1 MKIFFHLLALLLL
14 GVGDSGAEPQSQSG
28 KLIATGW
35 DNPDTAQFRRDLK
48 LIEKWP
54 FRGVVLNANGRDQ
67 TGKAFDA
74 AAAFCTKHWEKKFF
88 AKALED
94 LKSSHS
100 DRLTD
105 NFLIFG
111 ANPGNVD
118 WFDDAGWKEIE
129 DHWRLLAWLAHDGGL
144 KGVVFDPE
152 AYTVP
157 FKQFNY
163 SAQPQRGYHSYKE
176 YCLKARERGRAVM
189 AAAVAEFP
197 DMVLLSYQ
205 LLNACSRQIEKRDEP
220 RLDPERSFYGLLPS
234 FANGWLDMLS
244 PAATI
249 IDGNEG
255 AYCHNSEAAFNADYV
270 SIKRD
275 CLALVSPENR
285 AKYRAQVQVGH
296 GIYLDA
302 YVNESS
308 SSYYVG
314 GQGKSRASRLQE
326 NVTSAF
332 HASDE
337 YVWLYGEKGRWWPSR
352 SPDEKARPAWPDLLP
367 GVESAL
373 WYATDP
379 TEWARRKFSG
389 LIAHGPIN
397 NRLINGDFSRSS
409 LGRPEAWFNWE
420 PGWISKII
428 PSGHFCFDPDVG
440 AASKG
445 AACVSGSSW
454 GCFLQGLKV
463 EPGQRFLV
471 RVKVRK
477 NGVGRA
483 SLTVRWQN
491 ENGKWTANDQD
502 SFFVSA
508 VKANSLSWNEIVGA
522 VTVPPGADRL
532 MLLLQAVGQL
542 QADDQIWFDDALVTP
557 LVDVE
562 NK

>member
-1 MKIFFHLLALLLL
+1 MKISFHVLAVLLL
-14 GVGDSGAEPQSQSG
+14 GAAASRAEPQSLAG

-48 LIEKWP
+48 GMEKWP

-67 TGKAFDA
+67 TGKWFSAT
-74 AAAFCTKHWEKKFF
+74 AAFCTNHWEKQFF
-88 AKALED
+88 GKALED
-94 LKSSHS
+94 LKVSHS
-100 DRLTD
+100 DQLTD

-129 DHWRLLAWLAHDGGL
+129 EHWRILARLARDGGL
-144 KGVVFDPE
+144 KGLVFDPE

-163 SAQPQRGYHSYKE
+163 SAQPQRDHHSYEE

-205 LLNACSRQIEKRDEP
+205 LLNACSRQIQKRDEAW
-220 RLDPERSFYGLLPS
+220 LDSESSFYGLLPS
-234 FANGWLDMLS
+234 FADGWLDMLS

-270 SIKRD
+270 SIKRE

-285 AKYRAQVQVGH
+285 VKYHAQVQVGH

-308 SSYYVG
+308 SPYYVG
-314 GQGKSRASRLQE
+314 GRGKSRASRLQE
-326 NVTSAF
+326 NVASAF

-337 YVWLYGEKGRWWPSR
+337 YVWLYGEKGRWWPPK

-367 GVESAL
+367 GVETAL
-373 WYATDP
+373 WNATDP
-379 TEWARRKFSG
+379 AEWARRKFSELSARG
-389 LIAHGPIN
+389 MITNLLLNA
-397 NRLINGDFSRSS
+397 DFGKSEGGQPD
-409 LGRPEAWFNWE
+409 LWDHWE
-420 PGWISKII
+420 KDWIFHPFS
-428 PSGHFCFDPDVG
+428 PGHFSADTDLG
-440 AASKG
+440 ASNKG
-445 AACVSGSSW
+445 AACISGVQA
-454 GCFLQGLKV
+454 GCFLQGVNVL
-463 EPGQRFLV
+463 PGQRFLV
-471 RVKVRK
+471 RVKVRQSGAGK
-477 NGVGRA
+477 A
-483 SLTVRWQN
+483 SLLVRWQTAAM
-491 ENGKWTANDQD
+491 KWT
-502 SFFVSA
+502 SA
-508 VKANSLSWNEIVGA
+508 DRDVYFIAPASTNAAAWREIVGV
-522 VTVPPGADRL
+522 VTVPEGADRL
-532 MLLLQAVGQL
+532 MVLLGVNGQKN
-542 QADDQIWFDDALVTP
+542 ANDRVWFDDALVTRVP
-557 LVDVE
+557 
-562 NK
+562 K